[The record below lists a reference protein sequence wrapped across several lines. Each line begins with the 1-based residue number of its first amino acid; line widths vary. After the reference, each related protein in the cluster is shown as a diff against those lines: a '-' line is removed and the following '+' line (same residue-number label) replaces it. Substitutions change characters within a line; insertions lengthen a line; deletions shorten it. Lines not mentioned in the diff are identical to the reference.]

1 MNVIE
6 HDTADLGSAPASIRQ
21 LLARRRAAGSRHLSD
36 FDVPTARQWFD
47 YYTRL
52 GDIPPRDVHRIEA
65 IRFDTR
71 GNRQLPARVYY
82 PAEPSLADPL
92 PALLYFHSGG
102 YVVGGLDTAD
112 AVCRML
118 AVDAQCVVVSAS
130 YRLAPEHKFPCA
142 VDDAIDAL
150 HWLKR
155 VAITFGIDPERLA
168 VGGESAGA
176 TLAAICAVDAR
187 DTGIVLAQQ
196 LLIYPA
202 LAATLD
208 TDAHRRYGDGYFL
221 SLDLIRWL
229 RDQYLDR
236 PDDRHDWRFAPL
248 DGACNAPADWRGLA
262 PTWIASAEFDPLRD
276 EHEAYAERLVSHG
289 NTVALHVYPGMIH
302 GFFSMGRLVPEAR
315 DAHRDA
321 AEALRKAF
329 SDA

>member
-1 MNVIE
+1 MTIIE
-6 HDTADLGSAPASIRQ
+6 PDDAALASAPASIRQ
-21 LLARRRAAGSRHLSD
+21 FLARRGAAGAKRLSD
-36 FDVPTARQWFD
+36 FDVPSARQWFD

-52 GDIPPRDVHRIEA
+52 GDIQARPVHRIEDV
-65 IRFDTR
+65 RFDAR
-71 GNRQLPARVYY
+71 GGRQLPARIYY
-82 PAEPSLADPL
+82 PAEPSLGALL

-118 AVDAQCVVVSAS
+118 AADAQCAVVSAG

-142 VDDAIDAL
+142 VEDAVDAL

-155 VAITFGIDPERLA
+155 AAITFGIDPARLA
-168 VGGESAGA
+168 IGGESAGG
-176 TLAAICAVDAR
+176 TLAAICAVEAR
-187 DTGIVLAQQ
+187 DAGIALAQQ

-202 LAATLD
+202 LAAGLD

-229 RDQYLDR
+229 REQYLVT

-248 DGACNAPADWRGLA
+248 DGERNAPTDWRGLA
-262 PTWIASAEFDPLRD
+262 PAWIVSAEFDPLRD
-276 EHEAYAERLVSHG
+276 EHEAYVDRLASHG
-289 NTVALHVYPGMIH
+289 NTAALRVYPGMIH
-302 GFFSMGRLVPEAR
+302 GFFSMGTLVPEAC

-321 AEALRKAF
+321 ADALRAAL
-329 SDA
+329 SDE